1 MRFRAVAPMVR
12 CAIIPLFLLI
22 VVASFAGCGPSSTSA
37 PKVGGAKVDE
47 DVEAQNRK
55 AIETY
60 NTEKK

>member
-1 MRFRAVAPMVR
+1 MVR
-12 CAIIPLFLLI
+12 CAIIPLVLLI